1 MSAQWIDEP
10 FGSLCP
16 LFVHFSPLPS
26 PSVDP
31 RFPGQDPAQ
40 RHWISLGGW
49 VQEGVET
56 GLKFSSMGVVTGVEE
71 VDGGGGGGF
80 V

>member
-16 LFVHFSPLPS
+16 LFVHFFPPS
-26 PSVDP
+26 ISFCRPTVSWP
-31 RFPGQDPAQ
+31 RSSTKALDLA
-40 RHWISLGGW
+40 GW

-56 GLKFSSMGVVTGVEE
+56 GLNFSSMGVVTGVEE